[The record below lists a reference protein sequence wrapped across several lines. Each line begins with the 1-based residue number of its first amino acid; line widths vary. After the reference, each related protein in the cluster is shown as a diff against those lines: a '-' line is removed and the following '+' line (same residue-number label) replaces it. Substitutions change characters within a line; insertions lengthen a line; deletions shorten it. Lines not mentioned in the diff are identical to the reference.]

1 MSSELMDL
9 LKEIKYVNYLYHLP
23 MGGVEGG
30 EHILGAFSWNKK

>member
-9 LKEIKYVNYLYHLP
+9 LKEIKYVNYLP
-23 MGGVEGG
+23 SPNWGVVVG